1 MQLKTIS
8 LTEPASSLTYRTNPL
23 FIGHHRPD
31 LSVLTRV
38 NIGLVAAFG
47 NKHGRIT
54 RLSQR
59 YCLSRKTIYAYRDR
73 AKAGLYGAFSPLSAA
88 FVDKEA
94 LREGAIR
101 QILYLRLIGR
111 CCLLAISTILNRTA
125 YSHCSVGFISQTLTA
140 IGEKLPQVVDYQ
152 GYVNWACDEIYHLGH
167 VPILVTVDPL
177 SGAILKI
184 TIATEG
190 LKAAWLK
197 HWQALNAAGIY
208 CHTSL
213 MDEGWQMRAAR
224 LEHFKDPDVDG
235 DFQPD
240 SFHAVSH
247 RLGIFDKRLEKAAY
261 KAIDAEYDREALCQ
275 KNQNTP
281 NTQNTQNTKNTKN
294 TKKLPKIEAQLVIC
308 QAETQK
314 AVAQYDQFCFLYRH
328 LLQQLT
334 PFDRNGQP
342 RNRKIAQSEAQCAV
356 ELMKTLDVPGL
367 NKELEMIEKIIPEL
381 FNFLDKTAAIC
392 QHIIADGF
400 IQAEYLPFWAKA
412 WAYEK
417 KAYKIKNNYKY
428 QQNLRKKAQNWLEW
442 LKKEAVST
450 GITDQAF
457 EALKTIIFTR
467 LEGIVQSSAAV
478 EMVNSI
484 LRPYLNQSRDQISQ
498 PYLNLIMDYYNH
510 RPFERG
516 KRKGKAP
523 IEILTGKKQNGD
535 WFDKIIESQRLKKE

>member
-1 MQLKTIS
+1 MQLEAIS
-8 LTEPASSLTYRTNPL
+8 LTEPSSSLTYRTNSY
-23 FIGHHRPD
+23 FIGRHRPD
-31 LSVLTRV
+31 LGVLERV

-47 NKHGRIT
+47 NKYGRIT
-54 RLSQR
+54 RLSHR
-59 YCLSRKTIYAYRDR
+59 YCVSRKTIYAYQARV
-73 AKAGLYGAFSPLSAA
+73 KAGLYGAFSPFSADV
-88 FVDKEA
+88 VDKSA
-94 LREGAIR
+94 LREAAIL

-111 CCLLAISTILNRTA
+111 CCLLGISTILKRMA
-125 YSHCSVGFISQTLTA
+125 YSHCSVGFISQRLTA
-140 IGEKLPQVVDYQ
+140 IGEKLPQVIDYQ

-167 VPILVTVDPL
+167 IPILVTVDPI

-190 LKAAWLK
+190 LKEAWLK
-197 HWQALNAAGIY
+197 HWQALNAVGIY
-208 CHTSL
+208 CLTSL

-224 LEHFKDPDVDG
+224 LEHFKDPAVAG

-261 KAIDAEYDREALCQ
+261 KAIEAEYDRETLC
-275 KNQNTP
+275 
-281 NTQNTQNTKNTKN
+281 QNTKKP
-294 TKKLPKIEAQLVIC
+294 KKLPKIEEQLVMR

-314 AVAQYDQFCFLYRH
+314 AVAQYDQFSFLYRH
-328 LLQQLT
+328 LLLQLT
-334 PFDRNGQP
+334 SFDRNGQP

-535 WFDKIIESQRLKKE
+535 WFDKISQILTLNDI